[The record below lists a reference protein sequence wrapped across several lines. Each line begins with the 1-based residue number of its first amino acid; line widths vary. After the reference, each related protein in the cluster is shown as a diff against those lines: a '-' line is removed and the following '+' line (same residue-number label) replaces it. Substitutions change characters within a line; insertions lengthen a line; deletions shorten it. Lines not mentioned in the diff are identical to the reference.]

1 MRRTLFIL
9 LASLLVLS
17 CGRDPGEAAVERD
30 WTRDAVVYE
39 LNTRQATAE
48 GTFAAAQ
55 RKLPEL
61 KELGV
66 DVVWLMPVYPIGEKG
81 RKGTLGS
88 YYAIKD
94 YCDINPEFG
103 TLEDFDDFVDA
114 AHDLGL
120 KVIIDW
126 VANHTSPDHPW
137 VTGKPADWYVRDAE
151 GNTIVEY
158 DWTDIA
164 KLNYESKE
172 MRAEMEK
179 SMRFWLDRGI
189 DGFRCDVAYQVPQ
202 DFWADVFSK
211 FRSEYSRRLYFLA
224 EGEEPWLH
232 EAGFDATYAWKLH
245 HLLND
250 IAQGKAGAD
259 SLVRY
264 VEWNATAYPSG
275 SHRLTFVTNHDEN
288 SWSGTEYER
297 MGDAWKAMAVLC
309 WTLPNSQPLI
319 YTGQEVG
326 YNHRFE
332 FFEKDPMPDWH
343 HNATTDFYTYLNEV
357 KHAHPALDSDN
368 PSFEVLSCTDS
379 ALVFKRALDQ
389 DSVIVSV
396 QLQAP
401 WNWSITVPES
411 RVSHVEPPSWWVGM
425 KTPLQ
430 LMIHGD
436 GIAGY
441 DVRIEGEGVGVKEI
455 HKADSPDYLFVD
467 VAVSASAKPGEYGI
481 IFTKDGSSFRYPY
494 RIAAREEGSAERGS
508 FTTSD
513 LIYLICPDRFANAD
527 KGNDNT
533 DDTAEKADR
542 SEPFGRHGGD
552 LQGIID
558 HLDYVSDLGATAVW
572 CTPLLVDDQSEGSY
586 HGYACGDY
594 YRIDPR
600 FGSNSQY
607 REYVAK
613 AHEKGLKVIMDI
625 VTNHCG
631 TGHWW
636 MNNLPFKDWIHQ
648 FPEYTGSN
656 IAFSTAMDPNAS
668 QYDANLQVSGWFVP
682 SMPDMNLDN
691 PFMLK
696 YFQQWAIWW
705 TEFSGQDGLRVDTYP
720 YNEKVPMSK
729 WCEAVMNEYP
739 NFNIVG
745 ECWDSNIDQLAYWQ
759 GGNANRD
766 GFDSHLPSIMDFPL
780 QEAINA
786 ALCEDEP
793 QWGQGMVRVY
803 SALSHDATYND
814 VSKMLIFLSNH
825 DHYRVADAWRQNP
838 DKLKIAYTL
847 LATVRGI
854 PQIFYGDEMGFA
866 TGKTYKSDGELRMD
880 FPGGWEGDKVDLFT
894 EEGRASATVT
904 VGGKTIPQGQLAE
917 LHDYAKTLFQWRKT
931 KDVIHTGRTMHFLGR
946 DNTYAFFR
954 YNDTDKVF
962 VYVNNSPE
970 PKTIP
975 WSHYSEIASD
985 LTTGRNV
992 LTGAPVQLSDSTIVP
1007 PSTALVVEYTLK

>member
-1 MRRTLFIL
+1 
-9 LASLLVLS
+9 
-17 CGRDPGEAAVERD
+17 
-30 WTRDAVVYE
+30 
-39 LNTRQATAE
+39 
-48 GTFAAAQ
+48 
-55 RKLPEL
+55 
-61 KELGV
+61 
-66 DVVWLMPVYPIGEKG
+66 
-81 RKGTLGS
+81 
-88 YYAIKD
+88 
-94 YCDINPEFG
+94 
-103 TLEDFDDFVDA
+103 
-114 AHDLGL
+114 
-120 KVIIDW
+120 
-126 VANHTSPDHPW
+126 
-137 VTGKPADWYVRDAE
+137 
-151 GNTIVEY
+151 
-158 DWTDIA
+158 
-164 KLNYESKE
+164 
-172 MRAEMEK
+172 
-179 SMRFWLDRGI
+179 
-189 DGFRCDVAYQVPQ
+189 
-202 DFWADVFSK
+202 
-211 FRSEYSRRLYFLA
+211 
-224 EGEEPWLH
+224 
-232 EAGFDATYAWKLH
+232 
-245 HLLND
+245 
-250 IAQGKAGAD
+250 
-259 SLVRY
+259 
-264 VEWNATAYPSG
+264 
-275 SHRLTFVTNHDEN
+275 
-288 SWSGTEYER
+288 
-297 MGDAWKAMAVLC
+297 
-309 WTLPNSQPLI
+309 
-319 YTGQEVG
+319 
-326 YNHRFE
+326 
-332 FFEKDPMPDWH
+332 
-343 HNATTDFYTYLNEV
+343 
-357 KHAHPALDSDN
+357 
-368 PSFEVLSCTDS
+368 
-379 ALVFKRALDQ
+379 
-389 DSVIVSV
+389 
-396 QLQAP
+396 
-401 WNWSITVPES
+401 
-411 RVSHVEPPSWWVGM
+411 
-425 KTPLQ
+425 
-430 LMIHGD
+430 
-436 GIAGY
+436 
-441 DVRIEGEGVGVKEI
+441 
-455 HKADSPDYLFVD
+455 
-467 VAVSASAKPGEYGI
+467 
-481 IFTKDGSSFRYPY
+481 
-494 RIAAREEGSAERGS
+494 
-508 FTTSD
+508 
-513 LIYLICPDRFANAD
+513 
-527 KGNDNT
+527 
-533 DDTAEKADR
+533 
-542 SEPFGRHGGD
+542 
-552 LQGIID
+552 
-558 HLDYVSDLGATAVW
+558 
-572 CTPLLVDDQSEGSY
+572 
-586 HGYACGDY
+586 
-594 YRIDPR
+594 
-600 FGSNSQY
+600 
-607 REYVAK
+607 
-613 AHEKGLKVIMDI
+613 MDI

-803 SALSHDATYND
+803 SALSHDATYHD

-894 EEGRASATVT
+894 EEGRAYATVT

-992 LTGAPVQLSDSTIVP
+992 LTGAPVQISDSTIVP
-1007 PSTALVVEYTLK
+1007 PTTALVVEYSLK